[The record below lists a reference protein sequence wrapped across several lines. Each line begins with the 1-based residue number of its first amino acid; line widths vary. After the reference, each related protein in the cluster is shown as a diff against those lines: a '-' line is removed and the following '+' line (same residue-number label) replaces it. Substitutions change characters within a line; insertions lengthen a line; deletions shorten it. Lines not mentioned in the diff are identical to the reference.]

1 MKDCGYIGSSL
12 TQVVKH
18 LAWVHG
24 EFDKSMMS
32 YIQEHGL
39 EGSNAVQRLVLAVKA
54 DHMADDRKQQCEM
67 CERMCNSKYADS
79 FSIT

>member
-1 MKDCGYIGSSL
+1 
-12 TQVVKH
+12 
-18 LAWVHG
+18 
-24 EFDKSMMS
+24 MMS